1 MPETASS
8 ERRSGDPQLEPD
20 VLVPQFWMGG
30 REGLEQ
36 ADAGRVVEHDDLD
49 AQLLEPFVAAAEGFC
64 LANDDGADVEL
75 SDEPRAVPTRR
86 QGRDHHAVRVVPSPA
101 GFAEGIGFGV
111 DGRIVLLDSAV
122 MPCAEQRSI
131 SVEEGSAD
139 WNAALALAEFCLG
152 VGDGQHLL
160 GELSREWSS
169 IGLRHAPQYARLV
182 TLSTYHAQIGTQEVD
197 LPIASM
203 SKDLALALL
212 ITVDMGMAFMEQA
225 GSELAELLRPF
236 DVDVVATVATM
247 GIPVAVEVTR
257 ALGLEQYVVLHK
269 TQKIHLADAI
279 AEPVRSITTAGEQ
292 KLLYD
297 RARIDAVADKR
308 IAIVDDVVST
318 GASTGAALRLFKRIG
333 ADVVVIGTLVTEAS
347 IWRTSLGEDAVKVR
361 ALGSI
366 PVFRPD
372 GAGGLVEDWE
382 G

>member
-1 MPETASS
+1 
-8 ERRSGDPQLEPD
+8 
-20 VLVPQFWMGG
+20 
-30 REGLEQ
+30 
-36 ADAGRVVEHDDLD
+36 
-49 AQLLEPFVAAAEGFC
+49 
-64 LANDDGADVEL
+64 
-75 SDEPRAVPTRR
+75 
-86 QGRDHHAVRVVPSPA
+86 
-101 GFAEGIGFGV
+101 
-111 DGRIVLLDSAV
+111 
-122 MPCAEQRSI
+122 
-131 SVEEGSAD
+131 
-139 WNAALALAEFCLG
+139 
-152 VGDGQHLL
+152 
-160 GELSREWSS
+160 
-169 IGLRHAPQYARLV
+169 
-182 TLSTYHAQIGTQEVD
+182 
-197 LPIASM
+197 M

-225 GSELAELLRPF
+225 GRELAELLRPF

-269 TQKIHLADAI
+269 TQKIHLADAV

-297 RARIDAVADKR
+297 RARIDAVAGKR

-333 ADVVVIGTLVTEAS
+333 AEVVVIGTLVTEAS